1 MAIEFQLT
9 QVPSDRKLSP
19 GSHPVRIFTSLSG
32 AETPVLLGDRMT
44 GATITA
50 SWPALPD
57 ADALKAWIAWSASYS
72 GVKSVEIPPG
82 LLAGLAVDGVEFPS
96 YLDWTIKE
104 EPTISSILGAP
115 GFSSVSLAMRGRLL
129 A

>member
-1 MAIEFQLT
+1 MAIEFPLT

-19 GSHPVRIFTSLSG
+19 GSHPVRVFTALNG

-57 ADALKAWIAWSASYS
+57 ADAQKAWTAWRSCYS
-72 GVKSVEIPPG
+72 GAKSVELPPG
-82 LLAGLAVDGVEFPS
+82 LLAGLAADGVEFPA

-104 EPTISSILGAP
+104 EPVLGSILGAP
-115 GFSSVSLAMRGRLL
+115 GYSSVSLVMRGRLL